1 MSRNAKQQY
10 AFDREIFNDKDTVLL
25 CFALSNIIYFIA
37 MLFGCI
43 MPIGVTIGIASGI
56 SVWITLVELTKCA
69 FIMQPSGTR
78 SVASLLK
85 YYPTKRS
92 TIRISRY
99 TLLLRSMVLEL
110 ILTAIPMVMFFYWFD
125 PVKFTAALLTV
136 AVTMTVVSIIGIEI
150 SMAVGGR

>member
-1 MSRNAKQQY
+1 MSRNAKLQY
-10 AFDREIFNDKDTVLL
+10 TFDKELFNDKDAVLL
-25 CFALSNIIYFIA
+25 CFALSNIPYFIA

-43 MPIGVTIGIASGI
+43 IPIKVTISIALVI
-56 SVWITLVELTKCA
+56 SVFITLVELGRGA
-69 FIMQPSGTR
+69 FIWQPSGFK

-92 TIRISRY
+92 TIRMSRY

-136 AVTMTVVSIIGIEI
+136 AVTMSMVSIIGVEI
-150 SMAVGGR
+150 SMAIARR